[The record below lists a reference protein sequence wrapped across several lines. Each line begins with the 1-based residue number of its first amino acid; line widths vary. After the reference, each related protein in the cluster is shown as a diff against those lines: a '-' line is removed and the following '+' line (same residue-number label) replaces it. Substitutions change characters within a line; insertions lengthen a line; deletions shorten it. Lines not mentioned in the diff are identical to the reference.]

1 MNSMIGYNTEREART
16 ESRVNEIVEYT
27 KTPRTLKE
35 IFAHFTR
42 RWGVSEKTVQYSVQ
56 WAVKSKRVKRGE
68 MYEAK

>member
-1 MNSMIGYNTEREART
+1 MNDMTTYNAEREART

-35 IFAHFTR
+35 IFSHFTR
-42 RWGVSEKTVQYSVQ
+42 RWGVGEKTVQYSVQ